1 MYMSLTM
8 VIAQKVAGL
17 AIYIALGFL
26 AVRSKLMTYQ
36 DSKALGQFAL
46 WFLTPCAMVNAF
58 QYEFSAAKLAGMG
71 VSLVG
76 SLIVVVVFALLTAA
90 LRRAVPLT
98 VVDYTT
104 LEYPNAG
111 NFMLPLIASAM
122 GGEWVIYLSP
132 AFFVM
137 NLLIFTHGQA
147 VLSGQRHISLAMF
160 VKNPVLIAVVI
171 GLALWVSGLRLPG
184 LLGESV
190 STLGDMMGPVFM
202 FSIGMILGSADLRR
216 VFGDKKAYLLC
227 AGRLLLYP
235 AAAILALRLC
245 GVMHL
250 HPHAREIL
258 TVVALTAGAPSAVMV
273 VQFTTMFRTEEEAQ
287 FASATN
293 ILSSVL
299 CLFTLPVIHW
309 LYALIT

>member
-1 MYMSLTM
+1 MSLTL
-8 VIAQKVAGL
+8 VLAEKIAGL
-17 AIYIALGFL
+17 TIYIALGFL

-58 QYEFSAAKLAGMG
+58 QYPFSPEKLSGLG
-71 VSLVG
+71 ISLLG

-90 LRRAVPLT
+90 LRRAVPLS

-104 LEYPNAG
+104 MEYPNAG

-122 GGEWVIYLSP
+122 GGEMVIYLSA

-137 NLLIFTHGQA
+137 NLLMFTHGQA
-147 VLSGQRHISLAMF
+147 VLSGQKRVSLAMF
-160 VKNPVLIAVVI
+160 VKNPVLIAVAVGI
-171 GLALWVSGLRLPG
+171 VMWVCSWRFPG
-184 LLGESV
+184 LLGDTV
-190 STLGDMMGPVFM
+190 TALGSMMGPVYM
-202 FSIGMILGSADLRR
+202 FTIGMILGSADLLR
-216 VFGDKKAYLLC
+216 VFGSKKAYLLS

-235 AAAILALRLC
+235 FAAIVVLRFC

-250 HPHAREIL
+250 HPQAREIL

-273 VQFTTMFRTEEEAQ
+273 VQFSTMYRSEADAQ
-287 FASATN
+287 FASAAN
-293 ILSSVL
+293 ILSTVL
-299 CLFTLPVIHW
+299 SLLTIPAVQWFYELVTK
-309 LYALIT
+309 